1 MIALLVAGCT
11 RPSVPDLRADAA
23 LKALPARGTL
33 KEVDW
38 GSFEAIISGLRGKIV
53 VVNVWASWCT
63 PCRAEAPTLEML
75 ASSLAP
81 KAQVLGLVAQ
91 DDPRSAEAFVA
102 EFGLSFANVID
113 STGDITDRL
122 RMQGFPTTYVFDATG
137 RLRSMIFGGISE
149 RRLVAAVQD
158 AER

>member
-102 EFGLSFANVID
+102 VFGLSFANS
-113 STGDITDRL
+113 STPPATSPTDCGCRGS
-122 RMQGFPTTYVFDATG
+122 RPRTSSTPPGASG
-137 RLRSMIFGGISE
+137 R
-149 RRLVAAVQD
+149 
-158 AER
+158 

>member
-137 RLRSMIFGGISE
+137 RLRPMIFGGISE